1 MIKKFSILLIATFM
15 FMGSGCATYN
25 SYVPDWAKIG
35 LSN

>member
-35 LSN
+35 SSK